1 MSKKHNKNNN
11 HCFVNHINKINKN
24 ANINNKFNANKKN
37 YIKMLILNF
46 SLKIISIIEYF
57 DYVLNFGDEK
67 NSNIFI
73 NEKLTSILLLRK
85 KNSWEIDA
93 I

>member
-57 DYVLNFGDEK
+57 DEK